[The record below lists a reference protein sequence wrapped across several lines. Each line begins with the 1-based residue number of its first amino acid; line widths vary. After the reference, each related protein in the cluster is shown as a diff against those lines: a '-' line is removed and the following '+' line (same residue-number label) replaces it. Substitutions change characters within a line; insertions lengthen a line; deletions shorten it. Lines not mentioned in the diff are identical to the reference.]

1 MTPNLL
7 KKALVVAGFAA
18 VAMTAQAASWPE
30 KNITLVVPYPPGGPT
45 DIVGRVVAQE
55 LGESLGQTVVVENK
69 SGAGGNI
76 GADIVARSKPDGYT
90 ILMATTAHAIN
101 MSMFDDLNYDTIDSF
116 EPVSLL
122 TKGPLVLVTRK
133 DLGVDNV
140 QELIEQAKA
149 NPGSITFASSG
160 NGQSTHLSAELFNYL
175 ADTEMIHIPY
185 RGSAPALVDVVAG
198 EVDIMF
204 DTMLSAM
211 PQVSSGQ
218 LNALAVTSAS
228 RSEAYPDIPTI
239 EESGLEGFEATAWNG
254 LLVPADTPD
263 EVVNKLN
270 QALKEVLANEEV
282 KSKFAAQGFESE
294 WLSPEDYAQFL
305 QDEISKWNTVVT
317 ESGATVN

>member
-1 MTPNLL
+1 MKTNFF
-7 KKALVVAGFAA
+7 KKTLVAFGFTAMAFTASAAG
-18 VAMTAQAASWPE
+18 WPE

-55 LGESLGQTVVVENK
+55 LSESLGQTVVVENK

-76 GADIVARSKPDGYT
+76 GADLVARSKPDGYT
-90 ILMATTAHAIN
+90 LLMATTAHAIN
-101 MSMFDDLNYDTIDSF
+101 MSMFEDLNYDTIESF

-140 QELIEQAKA
+140 QELIERAKE
-149 NPGSITFASSG
+149 NPGEITFASSG
-160 NGQSTHLSAELFNYL
+160 NGQSTHLSAELFNYM
-175 ADTEMIHIPY
+175 AGTDMIHIPY

-211 PQVSSGQ
+211 PQVNSGQ
-218 LNALAVTSAS
+218 LKALAVTSGT
-228 RSEAYPDIPTI
+228 RSEAFPEIPTI
-239 EESGLEGFEATAWNG
+239 DEVGLDGYEATAWNG
-254 LLVPADTPD
+254 LLVPANTPA
-263 EVVNKLN
+263 EVVEKLN
-270 QALKEVLANEEV
+270 SALKEILANEEV

-294 WLSPEDYAQFL
+294 WLSAEDYAQFL